1 MSLFLAVTSFAS
13 VVQLGGKGY
22 APPES
27 DLRKHVK
34 GLSDF
39 VHFTENLEEILGDNP
54 NPSLD
59 TMLLTTPLLM
69 EVGRLKVLIALLD
82 EDALA
87 PPFRNKAVLL
97 SVDQAVLSG
106 EEGTCMLLLFRCPR
120 APLQNPMQPHVQ
132 ERQDQ
137 LKPKARSQFACT
149 YQDDLEPPLNR
160 VLDFP
165 SIIQG
170 PTCVQQAPKWTL
182 TTVDSTSA
190 QLLDSR
196 VEVYPEAERKEA
208 QRGGTTR
215 GVATALG
222 PRSGAGGGGLKTNIQ
237 TEGSSKA
244 CKRKLVDCSEHCG
257 SENQLPL
264 KKPLHH
270 CNINQIVREE
280 SPK

>member
-1 MSLFLAVTSFAS
+1 MLLFPAAVIGLSVSCMSGGRHVSLLPLCLRYVLPCPSLFLALARRFYQHVT
-13 VVQLGGKGY
+13 
-22 APPES
+22 
-27 DLRKHVK
+27 R
-34 GLSDF
+34 
-39 VHFTENLEEILGDNP
+39 
-54 NPSLD
+54 
-59 TMLLTTPLLM
+59 
-69 EVGRLKVLIALLD
+69 
-82 EDALA
+82 
-87 PPFRNKAVLL
+87 
-97 SVDQAVLSG
+97 
-106 EEGTCMLLLFRCPR
+106 
-120 APLQNPMQPHVQ
+120 
-132 ERQDQ
+132 
-137 LKPKARSQFACT
+137 ARSQFACT
-149 YQDDLEPPLNR
+149 YQDDSEPPLNR
-160 VLDFP
+160 VLGFP

-244 CKRKLVDCSEHCG
+244 CKRKLVDCREHCG

-264 KKPLHH
+264 KNPPPHH
-270 CNINQIVREE
+270 CNINQIVRED
-280 SPK
+280 SPE

>member
-1 MSLFLAVTSFAS
+1 MKMLWHRHSGTRQSYSLWI
-13 VVQLGGKGY
+13 
-22 APPES
+22 
-27 DLRKHVK
+27 R
-34 GLSDF
+34 LS
-39 VHFTENLEEILGDNP
+39 
-54 NPSLD
+54 
-59 TMLLTTPLLM
+59 
-69 EVGRLKVLIALLD
+69 
-82 EDALA
+82 
-87 PPFRNKAVLL
+87 
-97 SVDQAVLSG
+97 SG
-106 EEGTCMLLLFRCPR
+106 EEGTCMLLLFRSPEVPTGSSPK
-120 APLQNPMQPHVQ
+120 PLQPHVQ
-132 ERQDQ
+132 ERQYQ

-149 YQDDLEPPLNR
+149 YQDDSEPPLNR
-160 VLDFP
+160 VLGFP

-244 CKRKLVDCSEHCG
+244 CKRKLVDCREHCG

-264 KKPLHH
+264 KNPPPHH
-270 CNINQIVREE
+270 CNINQIVRED
-280 SPK
+280 SPE